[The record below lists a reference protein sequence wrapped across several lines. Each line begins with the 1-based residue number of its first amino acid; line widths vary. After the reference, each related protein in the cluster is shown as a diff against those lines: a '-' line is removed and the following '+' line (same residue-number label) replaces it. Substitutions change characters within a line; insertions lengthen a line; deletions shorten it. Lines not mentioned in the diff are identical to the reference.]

1 MLTIV
6 CIGRAPGRV
15 HKKFINIFWKSIDN
29 LIYLWYNIYTKK
41 KGEKKMIEKE
51 FDLTT
56 LTDEELADFH
66 ASWEKEARRRSNL
79 RRRNAALLLYE
90 AMGQFIDTMAHYDF
104 EKWISM
110 EFVNE
115 EDENFEFDVN
125 VFDEEIL
132 TNIRETLRLKVG
144 QYCGDE

>member
-1 MLTIV
+1 
-6 CIGRAPGRV
+6 
-15 HKKFINIFWKSIDN
+15 
-29 LIYLWYNIYTKK
+29 
-41 KGEKKMIEKE
+41 MIEKE

-66 ASWEKEARRRSNL
+66 TAWTKEAKRRDRQ

-90 AMGQFIDTMAHYDF
+90 AIGQFIDTMAHYDF

-110 EFVNE
+110 EFINE

-125 VFDEEIL
+125 VFNEEIL
-132 TNIRETLRLKVG
+132 DNIRETLRLKMG
-144 QYCGDE
+144 HYAEEDE

>member
-1 MLTIV
+1 
-6 CIGRAPGRV
+6 
-15 HKKFINIFWKSIDN
+15 
-29 LIYLWYNIYTKK
+29 
-41 KGEKKMIEKE
+41 MIEKE

-66 ASWEKEARRRSNL
+66 KAWANEARRRDKQ

-90 AMGQFIDTMAHYDF
+90 AIGQFIDTMAIYDF

-115 EDENFEFDVN
+115 ENEDFEFDVN
-125 VFDEEIL
+125 VFNEEIL
-132 TNIRETLRLKVG
+132 ANIRETLRLRIG
-144 QYCGDE
+144 QYGGEDE

>member
-1 MLTIV
+1 M
-6 CIGRAPGRV
+6 
-15 HKKFINIFWKSIDN
+15 N
-29 LIYLWYNIYTKK
+29 
-41 KGEKKMIEKE
+41 EKE

-66 ASWEKEARRRSNL
+66 TAWAKEAKRRDRQ

-90 AMGQFIDTMAHYDF
+90 AVGQFIDTMAHYDF
-104 EKWISM
+104 EKWVPM

-125 VFDEEIL
+125 VFDEEVL
-132 TNIRETLRLKVG
+132 ANIRETLRLKVG
-144 QYCGDE
+144 QYSGDE